1 MLVSTVSATAEPKA
15 PEDLAKSYWLSVY
28 GREVGR
34 WVLLLLGHMA
44 VLTALYSV
52 LYCFDLVQLPTEQVL
67 GRWDSGWYQYI
78 RDHGYIYEEGRQSNV
93 AFFPLFPY
101 LWRFTGLGVLGIS
114 VLNVLIAV
122 VGLALLLAALPCTR
136 RQGLLLASV
145 PLLMFTWV
153 PYTEALFYLFGALVL
168 VGLHRQHLGLLLLG
182 LLGCCCTR
190 VAATFFVPALCFAEL
205 LGWLEARA
213 VSRASVRALLVC
225 LLVMAAAVGGVL
237 WFQHLQTGEWL
248 GFYKTQRHWQHEWRL
263 PTLWLRTSGKARML
277 WLDFISLGVALSAAV
292 IVIYLMISRLW
303 EMRTAMPVR
312 LPASKAVRFALVYC
326 VCVGIFTVFQQGGD
340 SSNSSRYTL
349 GTPFFAVLLW
359 AAWQQRYGW
368 GMWVFGGLIGS
379 ILAYLFGF
387 PAHVEGF
394 EAPQAAWYFGLV
406 AAYVVAMLAAGSH
419 FAKLS
424 FRRELGGVIYVF
436 NTLIQVYLLNWFMS
450 AVWLG

>member
-114 VLNVLIAV
+114 VLNVLIGI
-122 VGLALLLAALPCTR
+122 VGIALLLAALPCTR

-153 PYTEALFYLFGALVL
+153 PYTESLFYLFGALVL
-168 VGLHRQHLGLLLLG
+168 VGLHRQHLGWLLLG
-182 LLGCCCTR
+182 LLGCCLTR
-190 VAATFFVPALCFAEL
+190 IAATFFLPALCFAEL

-213 VSRASVRALLVC
+213 VSKASVRALL
-225 LLVMAAAVGGVL
+225 LGTLVMAAAVGSVL
-237 WFQHLQTGEWL
+237 WFQHWQTGEWL
-248 GFYKTQRHWQHEWRL
+248 GFYKAHRHWQHEWRL
-263 PTLWLRTSGKARML
+263 PTLWLRTSAKIRML
-277 WLDFISLGVALSAAV
+277 WLDAISLGISISAIA
-292 IVIYLMISRLW
+292 ICIYLLVSRLW
-303 EMRTAMPVR
+303 GLRSAV
-312 LPASKAVRFALVYC
+312 PAWSPSSKAVRFALGYC

-340 SSNSSRYTL
+340 TVGISRYTL

-368 GMWVFGGLIGS
+368 GTWVLGGI
-379 ILAYLFGF
+379 IACFIIYLFGF
-387 PAHVEGF
+387 PDYVEGLK
-394 EAPQAAWYFGLV
+394 APQAAWYFGLAV
-406 AAYVVAMLAAGSH
+406 VYVVATLVAGSIS
-419 FAKLS
+419 AKVP
-424 FRRELGGVIYVF
+424 FRRELGGVIYLF